1 MNAPSP
7 TKNIS
12 KWMWLIA
19 WLCLGALLVQYFN
32 TKLANQY
39 NPNQDLTQLSQGKS
53 QSITLVQNRQAHYV
67 VTGMINGQ
75 AMTFMLDTGATSTVI
90 PAHLAQQLG
99 LQQGYASWVSTAN
112 GNIEVYATMIK
123 SLSLG
128 PLTLYDLR
136 AQINPYMKDDTIL
149 LGMNVLKQFKM
160 VQQGN
165 QLTLSF
171 Y

>member
-1 MNAPSP
+1 MNSANP
-7 TKNIS
+7 TKKIS

-19 WLCLGALLVQYFN
+19 WLCLGALLIQYFN
-32 TKLANQY
+32 SKLANQY
-39 NPNQDLTQLSQGKS
+39 NPNQGLSQQG

-67 VTGMINGQ
+67 VNGLINGQ
-75 AMTFMLDTGATSTVI
+75 QVTFMLDTGATSTVV
-90 PAHLAQQLG
+90 PAHIAEQLG
-99 LQQGYASWVSTAN
+99 LQQGYPSWVSTAN
-112 GNIEVYATMIK
+112 GNIEVYSTMIK